1 MNGAV
6 QCVMSVDKYLLVDC
20 LLKECKQKFNFP
32 SYGLYSLSSTSTI
45 LFFYSY
51 QWCVIKALHFCQ

>member
-6 QCVMSVDKYLLVDC
+6 QCVMSVDKYLLVDG

-32 SYGLYSLSSTSTI
+32 SYGVYSLSSTSTI

-51 QWCVIKALHFCQ
+51 Q